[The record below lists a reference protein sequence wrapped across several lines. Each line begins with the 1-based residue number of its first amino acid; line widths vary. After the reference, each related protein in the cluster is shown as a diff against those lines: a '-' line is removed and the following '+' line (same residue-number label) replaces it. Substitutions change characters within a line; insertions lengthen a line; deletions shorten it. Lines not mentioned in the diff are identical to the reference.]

1 MADLTKYFAEME
13 ERISNTNNIIAL
25 RNIRRELSESQFLA
39 AGEND
44 SEYNRL
50 IDYVNQ
56 RREDITTQGK
66 QQHASLLRAR
76 EQASNERKNAKQ
88 NEASINNQAS
98 SSAAEE
104 SKDDTNDPPPPKQK
118 ARKTTRRKPKA
129 PTKQKQKSTKPV
141 KNSDKKIK
149 K

>member
-25 RNIRRELSESQFLA
+25 RNIRRELSESQFMA

-56 RREDITTQGK
+56 RR
-66 QQHASLLRAR
+66 
-76 EQASNERKNAKQ
+76 
-88 NEASINNQAS
+88 
-98 SSAAEE
+98 
-104 SKDDTNDPPPPKQK
+104 
-118 ARKTTRRKPKA
+118 
-129 PTKQKQKSTKPV
+129 
-141 KNSDKKIK
+141 
-149 K
+149 